1 MKRRLEISVVVCTR
15 NRVEYLK
22 KCIASLIK
30 QSYLPKEI
38 IIVDDSSEENLNLY
52 EFLKNEIYNFILNFK
67 ISSLRK
73 MNLILLKNKRN
84 FGLAYSRNLGI
95 KVASGDVVAFQD
107 DDSFAHQDWI
117 KNLAKNYKDEKV
129 IGVGGPF
136 IELGRKNLKTVTKSI
151 KRLIYIS
158 PKKGRFIINYRIKK
172 LKDAKFLPKMTVPF
186 LLGGNMSF
194 RREVLLSINGV
205 DIRFSGNGYHE
216 ETDMGLRAS
225 KLGKLLFEPSAI
237 TYHDTAMKG
246 GNREII
252 KFDLNKFLYY
262 MFRNTVI
269 LFFKNFDLRKASM
282 YIWKMSISQIKMLM
296 KGQTGLTRDFLKIK
310 NRFISV
316 FYSIMGFL
324 AGLYCFFITRNKETN
339 FIFSQPESI
348 EMYKIAILGSSIK
361 IIELENRTH
370 LLKKILGLG

>member
-1 MKRRLEISVVVCTR
+1 
-15 NRVEYLK
+15 
-22 KCIASLIK
+22 
-30 QSYLPKEI
+30 
-38 IIVDDSSEENLNLY
+38 
-52 EFLKNEIYNFILNFK
+52 
-67 ISSLRK
+67 
-73 MNLILLKNKRN
+73 
-84 FGLAYSRNLGI
+84 
-95 KVASGDVVAFQD
+95 
-107 DDSFAHQDWI
+107 
-117 KNLAKNYKDEKV
+117 
-129 IGVGGPF
+129 
-136 IELGRKNLKTVTKSI
+136 
-151 KRLIYIS
+151 
-158 PKKGRFIINYRIKK
+158 
-172 LKDAKFLPKMTVPF
+172 MTVPF